1 MPKKKKLPKSVLH
14 SKFYRDTTRA
24 VPVDVWK
31 ACLTAYQAA
40 ARMTMPVTN
49 PMEYKVRMEGAVY
62 GFTDTPMNR
71 GMVALKEFLR
81 KEQMD
86 LFPAI
91 ASRIMALGGLMSQ
104 LRSEERFATFF
115 KADSEDGAF
124 MVSEALLDAFATA
137 PFVPRT
143 MDLDL
148 DAVHT
153 VASKLLA
160 EET

>member
-24 VPVDVWK
+24 VPTDVWR
-31 ACLTAYQAA
+31 ACVTAYQAA

-49 PMEYKVRMEGAVY
+49 PAEYKVRLDGTVY
-62 GFTDTPMNR
+62 GFADNPLNR

-81 KEQMD
+81 EEQKD
-86 LFPAI
+86 LFPPI
-91 ASRIMALGGLMSQ
+91 ATRVMALGGVMSQ
-104 LRSEERFATFF
+104 LRSEERFSTFF
-115 KADSEDGAF
+115 KPDTEEGAF

-137 PFVPRT
+137 PFISRT
-143 MDLDL
+143 MDIDL

-153 VASKLLA
+153 IASKLLA
-160 EET
+160 EEG